1 MTLHI
6 EEIFYFSF
14 CMLNLLL
21 YMNILRFLLL
31 FIVFKFNFLIAAEPL
46 PFNNIVLHKNP
57 LQVSQV
63 KFKDFDS
70 KDIVL
75 NKNDGKIKI
84 LNFWATWCAPCK
96 EEMPSLDKFNNE
108 NPNFLV
114 YPINLEKINQNKT
127 KKFYDDLNI
136 KNLNIFFDPEFQLA
150 KQFKLRGVPTTVFI
164 NQKGQEFARV
174 LGDIDFSDKNFIKWL
189 NQFN

>member
-1 MTLHI
+1 
-6 EEIFYFSF
+6 
-14 CMLNLLL
+14 
-21 YMNILRFLLL
+21 MNISRLFL
-31 FIVFKFNFLIAAEPL
+31 FQIIFSAFFQFNFLSAAEPL

-96 EEMPSLDKFNNE
+96 AEMPSLDKFSIK
-108 NPNFLV
+108 NPDFLV
-114 YPINLEKINQNKT
+114 FPINLEKINQKKT
-127 KKFYDDLNI
+127 MKFYNDLNI
-136 KNLNIFFDPEFQLA
+136 KNLKIFFDPEFKLA

-164 NQKGQEFARV
+164 NQKGREFARV
-174 LGDIDFSDKNFIKWL
+174 LGDIDFNDKNFIKWL
-189 NQFN
+189 NNYK

>member
-1 MTLHI
+1 
-6 EEIFYFSF
+6 
-14 CMLNLLL
+14 
-21 YMNILRFLLL
+21 MNISRFFL
-31 FIVFKFNFLIAAEPL
+31 FQLVFFTFLKFNFLSASEPL

-96 EEMPSLDKFNNE
+96 EEMPSLDKFSLK
-108 NPNFLV
+108 NPDFYV
-114 YPINLEKINQNKT
+114 YPINLEKINQKKT

-136 KNLNIFFDPEFQLA
+136 QNLKIFFDPEFQLA
-150 KQFKLRGVPTTVFI
+150 KQFKLRGVPTTIFI

-174 LGDIDFSDKNFIKWL
+174 IGDVDFSDKNFIKWL
-189 NQFN
+189 NNFY